1 MYGHDEWPTALGEF
15 RELKL
20 RVHTIL
26 AVAISTAL
34 AMSAAGFVEPVA
46 PALGAS
52 SSCGTPGKDGAVT
65 YTSGVPNTYYAGS
78 GTLAAGAT
86 SVTLGALN
94 ATGSS
99 TAFTAGDLAL
109 IIEMQGATINTTQGT
124 AYGSGGTSSNGAT
137 AITAGKYEY
146 VAVRAVSG
154 STLTVASANGG
165 GLINSYTEAAAMS
178 TAGAKSFQIIRVP
191 QYKSF
196 TFGSGDNLYTAPW
209 NGSSG
214 GVIALDVVG
223 TLTLA
228 ANINADGYGFRGG
241 GQNPW
246 GNGYGGTEATTTAQK
261 TPSGASDADWGYSV
275 GSGNTN
281 ITTALAYGSYNGGPD
296 GFKGE
301 GIAGTP
307 IWTYTS
313 GASAPAFS
321 PSTATYAS
329 DGVSAGYPGG
339 SKSKGAPGNAGGG
352 AMDGDPNGYGP
363 VGFNPSGQ
371 AFNQYNAGGGG
382 GANGGAGGLGG
393 ENWAGVTNTTADG
406 STLTQGFGGAA
417 FTNSVTTVIMGGGGG
432 AGSNNDGS
440 YGTHVIDVGGG
451 QTFTPTA
458 TTASSGGEGGGIVML
473 RVGSITAGTISA
485 QGISAPDPD
494 NDGGGGGGGG
504 GTVILTATTSIAGG
518 VAINVS
524 GGAGASATGGNGGT
538 SQYDGTGTLYP
549 HGPGGGGG
557 GGAVLF
563 SSAAGT
569 PTVTD
574 AGGASGLTTG
584 NKVAYGATAGGAG
597 TSVSAGVTPAAV
609 PGARS
614 GAECELLLVAKRYT
628 SLNGTAQTGYT
639 ADGFT
644 DPVSGEVIDANPY
657 WPLSGGNPAIIG
669 ATSITSKPSDKIE
682 YSIYYLSAGGTGIT
696 NGIIC
701 DYVPPDQA
709 IVAAYNGNTSTMEV
723 VSGFTSPTT
732 TYYGT
737 VTTGSGVYAVNT
749 ATGSGAPAACGT
761 APKSTVTGKYSS
773 AAVYYNAG
781 AIAPYATTNSGYGR
795 VVFTAQTF

>member
-1 MYGHDEWPTALGEF
+1 MRFHSF
-15 RELKL
+15 
-20 RVHTIL
+20 L
-26 AVAISTAL
+26 AAAISTAI

-65 YTSGVPNTYYAGS
+65 YTSGVPNTYYAGT
-78 GTLAAGAT
+78 GAPAAGAT
-86 SVTLGALN
+86 TVTLGALN
-94 ATGSS
+94 GTGSS
-99 TAFTAGDLAL
+99 TAFTVGDLAL
-109 IIEMQGATINTTQGT
+109 IIQMQGATIDTANTS
-124 AYGSGGTSSNGAT
+124 AYGSGGTSGNGYTGLPAT
-137 AITAGKYEY
+137 GAAGTYEY
-146 VAVRAVSG
+146 VAVRGVSG
-154 STLTVASANGG
+154 SVLTIASANGG
-165 GLINSYTEAAAMS
+165 GLLHSYREAAAS
-178 TAGAKSFQIIRVP
+178 ATQGVQSFQIIRVP

-196 TFGSGDNLYTAPW
+196 TFGAGDNLYTAPW

-228 ANINADGYGFRGG
+228 AAINADGYGFRGG

-246 GNGYGGTEATTTAQK
+246 GNGYGGAEATSTTQR
-261 TPSGASDADWGYSV
+261 TPDGASDVDYVYSV

-281 ITTALAYGSYNGGPD
+281 ITTALAYGAYNGGPD

-307 IWTYTS
+307 IWTYSS

-363 VGFNPSGQ
+363 VGYNPVSTT
-371 AFNQYNAGGGG
+371 FNQYNAGGGG

-393 ENWAGVTNTTADG
+393 ENWAGQTNTTADG
-406 STLTQGFGGAA
+406 STTVQGIGGAA
-417 FTNSVTTVIMGGGGG
+417 FTNSATSVIMGGGGG
-432 AGSNNDGS
+432 AGSNNDSS
-440 YGTHVIDVGGG
+440 YGTHVINVGGG
-451 QTFTPTA
+451 QTKTPTS

-473 RVGSITAGTISA
+473 RVGSISAGTISA

-494 NDGGGGGGGG
+494 NDGGGGGGAG
-504 GTVILTATTSIAGG
+504 GTVVLTATTAIASG

-524 GGAGASATGGNGGT
+524 GGSGASATGGNGGT
-538 SQYDGTGTLYP
+538 SQYDSGGTYP

-557 GGAVLF
+557 GGAVLY

-569 PTVTD
+569 PTITD
-574 AGGASGLTTG
+574 AGGPNGTTTG
-584 NKVAYGATAGGAG
+584 DRYAYGATAGTTG
-597 TSVSAGVTPAAV
+597 TASSAGVTPAAI

-614 GAECELLLVAKRYT
+614 GAECALFLVAKRYT
-628 SLNGTAQTGYT
+628 AYNGTAQTGYV

-644 DPVSGEVIDANPY
+644 DPVTNEIIDANPY
-657 WPLSGGNPAIIG
+657 WPQTGGNPAIIG
-669 ATSITSKPSDKIE
+669 ATSLTSKPGDTIE

-696 NGIIC
+696 NGLIC

-709 IVAAYNGNTSTMEV
+709 IVNAYNGSTSPMEV
-723 VSGFTSPTT
+723 VSGYATPTT

-737 VTTGSGVYAVNT
+737 VASGSGVYTVNT
-749 ATGSGAPAACGT
+749 TTGAGAPAACGT

-773 AAVYYNAG
+773 AAIYYSAG
-781 AIAPYATTNSGYGR
+781 AIAPYATTNTGYGR